1 MKNNIKTIIFDMD
14 GVIFD
19 SERALIDGWVE
30 ISHKYGF
37 VADYEVAKACIGV
50 KLQRT
55 KEIYLEHFGPDFPF
69 DEYQQEVRDNYEA
82 LYDTP
87 NIPIKLG
94 VVDFVKKLKAN
105 GYTLAIASST
115 VLSAVERQV
124 RAAGIREYFDVVLG
138 GDDVKDGKPAPD
150 IYLMAAEKLGKD
162 PSQVIV
168 IEDSYNGIK
177 AASAAGAKAIM
188 VPDILPPN
196 EEMREKAWKICKD
209 FDEVREVLELK

>member
-1 MKNNIKTIIFDMD
+1 MDFIK
-14 GVIFD
+14 
-19 SERALIDGWVE
+19 R
-30 ISHKYGF
+30 
-37 VADYEVAKACIGV
+37 
-50 KLQRT
+50 
-55 KEIYLEHFGPDFPF
+55 
-69 DEYQQEVRDNYEA
+69 
-82 LYDTP
+82 
-87 NIPIKLG
+87 
-94 VVDFVKKLKAN
+94 LKIN

-177 AASAAGAKAIM
+177 AARAAGAKAIM